1 MRFSFNIVF
10 MLSTYNYRGRGMKIE
25 VHWKRSDIEHIAKYG
40 VRAEEVEEV
49 LRDKHL
55 FHWRARYKGV
65 ICDYF
70 LGSSFGRLLIVIA
83 KYDKKIRKFR
93 IKTVRD
99 ANRHEKKLYK
109 EKR

>member
-1 MRFSFNIVF
+1 
-10 MLSTYNYRGRGMKIE
+10 MKIE
-25 VHWKRSDIEHIAKYG
+25 IHWKRSDIEHIAKHE

-49 LRDKHL
+49 LKDKHL
-55 FHWRARYKGV
+55 FHWRARYKGI